1 VKRAQSA
8 DPQDDPIAAQLW
20 IDNDLGSYTNA
31 SSFLLMS
38 PAGGF
43 NGGLVTEVETLCFY
57 NSTLWTP
64 SLIPPAA
71 CINAPL
77 TVFPGSLTYPSQSV
91 NSTSATQTVIVK
103 NSGNVAVTIGGIVAS
118 GDFYQQNNCP
128 ASLAAGAYCS
138 AAVIF
143 KPSATGIRS
152 GSVSVVDALSNSPQ
166 TVGLAGLGVPTT

>member
-1 VKRAQSA
+1 
-8 DPQDDPIAAQLW
+8 
-20 IDNDLGSYTNA
+20 
-31 SSFLLMS
+31 MS

-128 ASLAAGAYCS
+128 ASLAAGAYLNRQQVDRAYVYRPSQPKSKVVAAMVRDFVNRVFNGS
-138 AAVIF
+138 AEPLLVHLIEDRRLTADEIEE
-143 KPSATGIRS
+143 IRRLI
-152 GSVSVVDALSNSPQ
+152 GERP
-166 TVGLAGLGVPTT
+166 